1 MDTGPGIWE
10 YRAFGQEERTSFS
23 RILRPI
29 GVLMIGKPGVSWKF
43 DKGLVGVK
51 LKVHEGDRSPSAEIQ
66 NAGSLRF
73 NTQIYEENYGFQV
86 DYRYHNRVSLS
97 LFHLSLSL
105 SKARAIYASAS
116 GKGSY
121 SGSDFVCTKLLDGQK
136 EGS

>member
-51 LKVHEGDRSPSAEIQ
+51 LKVHEGDRPPSAEIQ
-66 NAGSLRF
+66 NAGIFTIQHPNIRRELR
-73 NTQIYEENYGFQV
+73 ISS
-86 DYRYHNRVSLS
+86 RLS
-97 LFHLSLSL
+97 ISQSRIFIAFPS
-105 SKARAIYASAS
+105 
-116 GKGSY
+116 
-121 SGSDFVCTKLLDGQK
+121 
-136 EGS
+136 